1 MYRLRGSARRHG
13 RVQSEHIDKWSAH
26 STKTLFVG
34 LCALLFSA
42 CSVDQLG
49 GDISPADQ
57 FDISPPLSDLVSGN
71 GVGVATSALVTSGTS
86 FEGIGEGFTGPTG
99 PFTFPPCPGCG
110 SAPADA
116 FLAVG
121 PQHVVQLVHPIQ
133 ESTATTGFGA
143 LAVFNKGGTPIFGPV
158 QLTSLF
164 SGFGGACA
172 TPEPLSFVY
181 PMVVYDQLANRWV
194 VSYTA
199 STDAFNGPYAYCV
212 AVSTTGDPTGSYAR
226 YSFNF
231 PNSLWLQ
238 RPRLGVWPDAYYV
251 SFNQSSITL
260 VEGPDFCALDRARMI
275 AGQAATKQCIH
286 LRDPNTPGFFYSQP
300 AQLMGSTPPPAG
312 AQGLF
317 LQWGNVTFLSANPT
331 LNLFKLRVDWATP
344 ANTRLTGPTS
354 ITLPVTD
361 PSACFGEDYCVPQ
374 VGANAPVLDAWGHRL
389 MYGVAYRNFGDHESL
404 VANMTVSLAAPFGSA
419 TGIRWYEVRN
429 PNTSP
434 VLFQTGLYG
443 PDGAAHTAT
452 YRWLGSIAI
461 DRLGNIG
468 LGFFASS
475 VSTHPGLRFT
485 GRVPSDPAG
494 AMSQGEA
501 HLIDGPGSLTDP
513 QRSAGEFGTDSSL
526 VVDPVDDCT
535 FWYAGEYFAVDGLN
549 NWHTRIGSFKLP
561 GCGPMAVALSSVSV
575 NPGAVQ
581 GGQPATGTV
590 SLTAPAPAGGATV
603 TLSSSN
609 AAASVPA
616 SVTVAAG
623 QLSAAFTV
631 TTSVVASST
640 AITLSASYQG
650 ATATAALTV
659 SPSAPAPALSTL
671 TLGSASVTGGNSV
684 SGTVTLTA
692 AAPSGGTVVTLSSSN
707 TAAATVP
714 ASVTVAAG
722 ATSAGFT
729 IATSSV
735 TASVS
740 VTITASLGGV
750 TRSAALTVNP
760 AAGACAAG
768 KSRVTLNVT
777 GLAGTVTSNP
787 SGLNVSSGN
796 TASACFTNNNRV
808 ELQAS
813 RSVTWSGLS
822 CDGGNTQTRCRFDL
836 GTAPVSLTATLR

>member
-1 MYRLRGSARRHG
+1 M
-13 RVQSEHIDKWSAH
+13 KN
-26 STKTLFVG
+26 LFVG
-34 LCALLFSA
+34 LCALVVSA
-42 CSVDQLG
+42 CAGSVDPNSG
-49 GDISPADQ
+49 SDVSPADQ
-57 FDISPPLSDLVSGN
+57 FDISPPLRDLVSGN
-71 GVGVATSALVTSGTS
+71 EVGVARSALVSSGTS

-121 PQHVVQLVHPIQ
+121 PQHVFQLVHPIQ

-143 LAVFNKGGTPIFGPV
+143 LAIFNKGGAPIFGPV

-181 PMVVYDQLANRWV
+181 SMVVYDQLANRWV
-194 VSYTA
+194 VGYTA

-238 RPRLGVWPDAYYV
+238 RPRLGVWPDGYYL
-251 SFNQSSITL
+251 SFNQSSTTL
-260 VEGPDFCALDRARMI
+260 VEGPDYCALDRARMI

-286 LRDPNTPGFFYSQP
+286 VRDPNTPGFFYSQP
-300 AQLMGSTPPPAG
+300 AQLMGPTPPPAG
-312 AQGLF
+312 APGLF

-331 LNLFKLRVDWATP
+331 LNLFKLHVDWNTP

-354 ITLPVTD
+354 ITPPVTD

-374 VGANAPVLDAWGHRL
+374 VGADAPVLDAWGHRL
-389 MYGVAYRNFGDHESL
+389 MYGVAYRNFGDHEAL
-404 VANMTVSLAAPFGSA
+404 VANMTVSLDPAFGSA

-429 PNTSP
+429 PNASP

-452 YRWLGSIAI
+452 YRWLGSMAI

-475 VSTHPGLRFT
+475 VSTHPGVRFT
-485 GRVPSDPAG
+485 GRVPGDPAG
-494 AMSQGEA
+494 VMSQGEA
-501 HLIDGPGSLTDP
+501 HLIDGTGSLTDP
-513 QRSAGEFGTDSSL
+513 QRSADEFGTDSSL

-549 NWHTRIGSFKLP
+549 NWHTRIGSFQLP
-561 GCGPMAVALSSVSV
+561 GCGSMAVALSSLGASPSV
-575 NPGAVQ
+575 VQ

-590 SLTAPAPAGGATV
+590 SLTAAAPAGGATV
-603 TLSSSN
+603 TLSSNN

-616 SVTVAAG
+616 SVTVPAG
-623 QLSAAFTV
+623 QLNAAFTV

-659 SPSAPAPALSTL
+659 SPSAPAPALSAL
-671 TLGSASVTGGNSV
+671 TLGAASVTGGSSV

-707 TAAATVP
+707 TAVATVP
-714 ASVTVAAG
+714 ASATVAAG

-740 VTITASLGGV
+740 VTVTASSGGV

-768 KSRVTLNVT
+768 RSNVTLGVT
-777 GLAGTVTSNP
+777 GLTGTVTSNP
-787 SGLNVSSGN
+787 GGLNVSSGS
-796 TASACFTNNNRV
+796 TGSACFTNNDRV

-813 RSVTWSGLS
+813 RSVTWSGVT
-822 CDGGNTQTRCRFDL
+822 CDSGNTQTRCRFNL
-836 GTAPVSLTATLR
+836 GTAPVSVTATLR

>member
-1 MYRLRGSARRHG
+1 M
-13 RVQSEHIDKWSAH
+13 KN
-26 STKTLFVG
+26 LFVG
-34 LCALLFSA
+34 LCALAFSA
-42 CSVDQLG
+42 CVASVDQSLG
-49 GDISPADQ
+49 SDVSSADQ
-57 FDISPPLSDLVSGN
+57 FDISPPLRDVVSGN
-71 GVGVATSALVTSGTS
+71 EVGVATSALVTPGAS

-116 FLAVG
+116 FIAVG
-121 PQHVVQLVHPIQ
+121 PQHVVQVVHPIQ
-133 ESTATTGFGA
+133 EATATIGFGA
-143 LAVFNKGGTPIFGPV
+143 LAIFNKGGAPIFGPV

-194 VSYTA
+194 VGYTA

-238 RPRLGVWPDAYYV
+238 RPRFGVWPDGYYL
-251 SFNQSSITL
+251 SFNQSSTTL
-260 VEGPDFCALDRARMI
+260 VEGPDFCALDRARML

-300 AQLMGSTPPPAG
+300 AQLMGSTPPPTG
-312 AQGLF
+312 TPGLF
-317 LQWGNVTFLSANPT
+317 LQWGQLTYLSANPT
-331 LNLFKLRVDWATP
+331 LNIFKLKVDWSTP

-354 ITLPVTD
+354 ITPPVTD
-361 PSACFGEDYCVPQ
+361 PSVCFGEDYCVPQ

-389 MYGVAYRNFGDHESL
+389 MYGVAYRNFGDHVSL
-404 VANMTVSLAAPFGSA
+404 VANMSDTLAPAFGSA

-429 PNTSP
+429 PNGSP

-452 YRWLGSIAI
+452 FRWLGSVAI

-468 LGFFASS
+468 LGCFASS
-475 VSTHPGLRFT
+475 VSTHPGVRFT
-485 GRVPSDPAG
+485 GRVPSDPVG
-494 AMSQGEA
+494 VMSQGEA
-501 HLIDGPGSLTDP
+501 HLVDGTGSLTDP

-561 GCGPMAVALSSVSV
+561 GCGPVAVSLSSLGV
-575 NPGAVQ
+575 NPSLIQ

-590 SLTAPAPAGGATV
+590 SLTAPAPAGGV
-603 TLSSSN
+603 T
-609 AAASVPA
+609 
-616 SVTVAAG
+616 
-623 QLSAAFTV
+623 
-631 TTSVVASST
+631 
-640 AITLSASYQG
+640 
-650 ATATAALTV
+650 
-659 SPSAPAPALSTL
+659 
-671 TLGSASVTGGNSV
+671 
-684 SGTVTLTA
+684 
-692 AAPSGGTVVTLSSSN
+692 VTLSSSN
-707 TAAATVP
+707 TAVATVP

-722 ATSAGFT
+722 ATSASFT

-740 VTITASLGGV
+740 VTVTASSGGV

-760 AAGACAAG
+760 AGGACAAG
-768 KSRVTLNVT
+768 RSLVTLSVT
-777 GLAGTVTSNP
+777 GLAGTVTSSP

-808 ELQAS
+808 ELRAS
-813 RSVTWSGLS
+813 RSVTWSGVS
-822 CDGGNTQTRCRFDL
+822 CDGGNTQTRCRFNL
-836 GTAPVSLTATLR
+836 GTAPVSVTATLR

>member
-1 MYRLRGSARRHG
+1 MMCRLSGCARSL
-13 RVQSEHIDKWSAH
+13 VACM
-26 STKTLFVG
+26 
-34 LCALLFSA
+34 CALVFAA
-42 CSVDQLG
+42 CAGSVDQDLG
-49 GDISPADQ
+49 SDVSAADQ
-57 FDISPPLSDLVSGN
+57 FDISSPLRDVVSGN
-71 GVGVATSALVTSGTS
+71 DVGVATSALVTSGTS
-86 FEGIGEGFTGPTG
+86 FEGVGEGFTGPAG

-110 SAPADA
+110 SSPADA
-116 FLAVG
+116 FIAVG
-121 PQHVVQLVHPIQ
+121 PQHVFQVVHPVQ

-143 LAVFNKGGTPIFGPV
+143 LAVFDKGGAPIFGPV

-194 VSYTA
+194 IGYTA

-238 RPRLGVWPDAYYV
+238 RPRLGVWHDGYYL
-251 SFNQSSITL
+251 SFNQSSTTL

-300 AQLMGSTPPPAG
+300 AQLMGPTPPPAG
-312 AQGLF
+312 APGLF
-317 LQWGNVTFLSANPT
+317 LQWGNVTYLAANPT
-331 LNLFKLRVDWATP
+331 LNIFKLRVDWNNP
-344 ANTRLTGPTS
+344 ANTRLTGPTT
-354 ITLPVTD
+354 ITPPVTD

-389 MYGVAYRNFGDHESL
+389 MYGVAYRNFGDHEAL
-404 VANMTVSLAAPFGSA
+404 VANMTVSLAPPFGSA

-429 PNTSP
+429 PNASP

-443 PDGAAHTAT
+443 PDGAAGTAT
-452 YRWLGSIAI
+452 YRWLGSMAI

-475 VSTHPGLRFT
+475 RSTHPGLRFT

-494 AMSQGEA
+494 VMSQGEA
-501 HLIDGPGSLTDP
+501 HLIDGTGSLTDP

-535 FWYAGEYFAVDGLN
+535 FWYAGQYFAVDGLN

-561 GCGPMAVALSSVSV
+561 GCGTIA
-575 NPGAVQ
+575 PG
-581 GGQPATGTV
+581 
-590 SLTAPAPAGGATV
+590 
-603 TLSSSN
+603 
-609 AAASVPA
+609 
-616 SVTVAAG
+616 
-623 QLSAAFTV
+623 
-631 TTSVVASST
+631 
-640 AITLSASYQG
+640 
-650 ATATAALTV
+650 
-659 SPSAPAPALSTL
+659 PALSAL
-671 TLGSASVTGGNSV
+671 ALGSASVSGGSSV
-684 SGTVTLTA
+684 GGTVTLTA
-692 AAPSGGTVVTLSSSN
+692 AAPSSGTVVTLSSSN
-707 TAAATVP
+707 TAVATVP

-740 VTITASLGGV
+740 VTITASSGGA
-750 TRSAALTVNP
+750 TRTAALTVNP

-768 KSRVTLNVT
+768 RSRVTLSVT

-796 TASACFTNNNRV
+796 TGSACFVRNNRV
-808 ELQAS
+808 ELRAS
-813 RSVTWSGLS
+813 RSVTWSGVT
-822 CDGGNTQTRCRFDL
+822 CDGGNTQTRCRFNL
-836 GTAPVSLTATLR
+836 GSTPVSVTATLR

>member
-1 MYRLRGSARRHG
+1 MYRRR
-13 RVQSEHIDKWSAH
+13 SAH
-26 STKTLFVG
+26 SMKNLFVG
-34 LCALLFSA
+34 LCALLFA
-42 CSVDQLG
+42 CAGSVDQDLG
-49 GDISPADQ
+49 SDVSPADQ
-57 FDISPPLSDLVSGN
+57 FDISLPWRDLVSSGEE
-71 GVGVATSALVTSGTS
+71 VGVVRSALVTSGTS
-86 FEGIGEGFTGPTG
+86 FEGIGEGFTGPAG

-121 PQHVVQLVHPIQ
+121 PQHVFQVVHPIQ
-133 ESTATTGFGA
+133 EATATTGFGA
-143 LAVFNKGGTPIFGPV
+143 LAIFNKGGTPIFGPV

-194 VSYTA
+194 VGYTA

-238 RPRLGVWPDAYYV
+238 RPRIGIWPDGYYL
-251 SFNQSSITL
+251 SFNQSATTL
-260 VEGPDFCALDRARMI
+260 IEGPDFCALDRARMI

-286 LRDPNTPGFFYSQP
+286 LRDGNTPGFFYSQP

-312 AQGLF
+312 APGLF
-317 LQWGNVTFLSANPT
+317 LQWGNVTFLSASPT
-331 LNLFKLRVDWATP
+331 LNLFKLRVDWNTP

-354 ITLPVTD
+354 MTPPVTD

-374 VGANAPVLDAWGHRL
+374 VGTNAPVLDAWGHRL
-389 MYGVAYRNFGDHESL
+389 MYGVAYRNFGDHEAL

-429 PNTSP
+429 PNASP

-452 YRWLGSIAI
+452 YRWLGSMAI

-494 AMSQGEA
+494 VMSQGEA
-501 HLIDGPGSLTDP
+501 HLIDGTGSLTDP

-549 NWHTRIGSFKLP
+549 NWHTRIGSFTLP
-561 GCGPMAVALSSVSV
+561 GCGPIAVSLSSLGV
-575 NPGAVQ
+575 NPGLVQ

-590 SLTAPAPAGGATV
+590 SLTAPAPAGGV
-603 TLSSSN
+603 T
-609 AAASVPA
+609 
-616 SVTVAAG
+616 
-623 QLSAAFTV
+623 
-631 TTSVVASST
+631 
-640 AITLSASYQG
+640 
-650 ATATAALTV
+650 
-659 SPSAPAPALSTL
+659 
-671 TLGSASVTGGNSV
+671 
-684 SGTVTLTA
+684 
-692 AAPSGGTVVTLSSSN
+692 VTLSSSN
-707 TAAATVP
+707 TAVATVP

-729 IATSSV
+729 VATSSV
-735 TASVS
+735 TVSVS
-740 VTITASLGGV
+740 VTVTASSGGV
-750 TRSAALTVNP
+750 TRPATLTVNP
-760 AAGACAAG
+760 AASACAAG
-768 KSRVTLNVT
+768 RSRVTLGVT
-777 GLAGTVTSNP
+777 GLAGTVTSSP

-796 TASACFTNNNRV
+796 TGSACFPNNDRV

-813 RSVTWSGLS
+813 RSVTWSGVT
-822 CDGGNTQTRCRFDL
+822 CDGGNTQTRCRFNL
-836 GTAPVSLTATLR
+836 GTAPVSVTATLR